1 MESLFSP
8 LFRGKNDF
16 ILNHTFKSLLLW
28 SAVHEKI
35 TTLFKDTHIFRSK
48 KI

>member
-1 MESLFSP
+1 MEM
-8 LFRGKNDF
+8 FRGKNCF

-35 TTLFKDTHIFRSK
+35 TTLLKDMHIFRSK
-48 KI
+48 EI